1 MKEKKAKKVY
11 SADERRAYYIGVGAS
26 MRLGSSSGTYKKM
39 KSSMT
44 EKEWESFNNGLN
56 DGMVSHAWKTGGK
69 IKRK

>member
-1 MKEKKAKKVY
+1 MKEKKEKKVY

-26 MRLGSSSGTYKKM
+26 MRLGSSAGTYKKM
-39 KSSMT
+39 KSSMP

-56 DGMVSHAWKTGGK
+56 DGMVYRAWKTGGK